1 MISFSFDKTRC
12 EYMSLS
18 ISLNV
23 VMYICDGCLCI
34 IGEQEDFAP
43 WPKPQLTLLL
53 MFEKAKHFLLQT
65 GDKLKEK
72 PEHTIIKMQNKEISF
87 WSMVFQSCSVVG
99 TKP

>member
-1 MISFSFDKTRC
+1 MICFSFDKTRC

-43 WPKPQLTLLL
+43 
-53 MFEKAKHFLLQT
+53 
-65 GDKLKEK
+65 
-72 PEHTIIKMQNKEISF
+72 
-87 WSMVFQSCSVVG
+87 
-99 TKP
+99 